1 MVLSSKKNTIQEQFL
16 DSKEVTT
23 CQQRHQLKLLLCFW
37 EFLRVD
43 RADENKGV
51 KTLKWEGMERS
62 AADETMGSADCRIIF
77 TPHTVETKRFFSPSV
92 LSLHHVYSLQGHL
105 FVRSLS
111 FEEYLC
117 TSRSVPQHKFPL
129 FQQEWRMVMTM
140 PRSRFWCP
148 MFKMYRFSPFKK
160 LNKCCLHTEEWNR
173 MQASW
178 EAFYAFSFYDLYTA
192 S

>member
-1 MVLSSKKNTIQEQFL
+1 MVLSSKKNTTQEQFL

-23 CQQRHQLKLLLCFW
+23 CQQRHKLKLLLC
-37 EFLRVD
+37 LRVWVD

-92 LSLHHVYSLQGHL
+92 LSLHHVYSLQRHL
-105 FVRSLS
+105 FVHRLS
-111 FEEYLC
+111 FDEYLR

-129 FQQEWRMVMTM
+129 FQQEWRMAITM
-140 PRSRFWCP
+140 PRSRFCCP
-148 MFKMYRFSPFKK
+148 MFKCTHSVHSK
-160 LNKCCLHTEEWNR
+160 
-173 MQASW
+173 S
-178 EAFYAFSFYDLYTA
+178 
-192 S
+192 